1 MSAVA
6 GIARGKA
13 GQKVRTRTV
22 AVVANAAKSMDGGLL
37 ELRKELE
44 KHGVSDPQ
52 WREVAKSRKAPEQV
66 REALEQGAELI
77 FVWGGDGMVQRCVD
91 ALGHSKATM
100 AILPAGTANLFASN
114 LGIPRKLEAAV
125 DLGFN
130 GERRRFDVGRINGER
145 FAVMAGLG
153 FDARVIRDA
162 DKKMKSRLGRSAYIW
177 AATKNLRMKPFQA
190 RIDVEGSKW
199 YDGEATVILFGNVGN
214 AFGGIEIFDDA
225 HPDDGLL
232 EVGVGNPAGLLQ
244 WGRTFA
250 RARFSSTSKSPFV
263 RLTKARSI
271 EVTLRRKGLYELDG
285 GARTKQKTFRI
296 DVEPAAV
303 NICVPAKAS
312 TSR

>member
-1 MSAVA
+1 MTAVTE
-6 GIARGKA
+6 IARGNARQEGPTK
-13 GQKVRTRTV
+13 TV
-22 AVVANAAKSMDGGLL
+22 AVVANSAKSMDGGLP

-44 KHGVSDPQ
+44 KHGVSNPQ

-66 REALEQGAELI
+66 QQAIKEGAELI

-91 ALGHSKATM
+91 AIGDADATL

-114 LGIPRKLEAAV
+114 LGIPRKLVAAV
-125 DLGFN
+125 DVGFN

-177 AATKNLRMKPFQA
+177 AAIRNLRMKPFQV

-225 HPDDGLL
+225 QPDDGLL
-232 EVGVGNPAGLLQ
+232 EVGVGNPRGIVQ
-244 WGRTFA
+244 WGRVFA

-271 EVTLRRKGLYELDG
+271 EMTLRRKGLYELDG
-285 GARTKQKTFRI
+285 GARTKAKTFQ
-296 DVEPAAV
+296 VELEPAAV
-303 NICVPAKAS
+303 SICVPAKA
-312 TSR
+312 